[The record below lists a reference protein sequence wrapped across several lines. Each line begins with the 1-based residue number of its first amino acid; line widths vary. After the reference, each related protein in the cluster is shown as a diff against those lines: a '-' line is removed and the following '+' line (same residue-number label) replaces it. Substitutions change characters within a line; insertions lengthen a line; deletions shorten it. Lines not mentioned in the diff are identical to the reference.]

1 MQVHVYMGM
10 SININWF
17 VAIEAYQQGL
27 IVQSMSATLP
37 LYVTTTEITIAT
49 AKCRNI
55 SQLTSTQLHV
65 TTGKKTKGCTR
76 FPPQ

>member
-1 MQVHVYMGM
+1 M

-27 IVQSMSATLP
+27 IVQSIVGYITSPCHNHRNYYIYCKMQKYKP
-37 LYVTTTEITIAT
+37 INEYTIA
-49 AKCRNI
+49 RDNW
-55 SQLTSTQLHV
+55 
-65 TTGKKTKGCTR
+65 KKTKGCTR